1 MNFLFT
7 YLKRLTFLLLIYTSS
22 RVYFYLNNIDS
33 FINSFDNATLI
44 EFIEGWRFD
53 ISALVYINI
62 PLLVLLLFPTNLRKK
77 NGFIRFTNI
86 LFYALNIPFII
97 LNNIDIEYFR
107 FTQRRSTIDFF
118 QLLQLGEDA
127 KNIIPQY
134 IKDYWPITLFTII
147 QIWFLLK
154 IKHIPKTTIALNAKS
169 ILSGIFIFIIGGG
182 IFILGARGGLQLKPI
197 KPINAG
203 ELSESQNTA
212 LILNT
217 PFCFLHSLDD
227 KPFEKNNYFKPKK
240 LNEIYSPIHLH
251 IKDLRQGITKQ
262 NVVILIM
269 KSYSKEFVGFYNNG
283 IGYTPFLDSLMQHS
297 LVFTNA
303 YANGLKSIEALP
315 AITASIPSLMD
326 NPLITSSYAQ
336 NNFESIASLLNK
348 EGYNTSF
355 YHGGMKGTMG
365 FYSFSKKAG
374 FTDYFGMQEYN
385 NEDDFDGT
393 WGVYDGPFMQYFANG
408 LNGKKEPFFSTFFS
422 LSSHPPYA
430 LPQNYSKELYKKGKL
445 KEIGIRETIS
455 YTDYYMRDFF
465 LKSKKQKWFK
475 NTIFI
480 ITADHTSGEN
490 YNTKYKNRIGRYAI
504 PLIIFSGDSSLQGI
518 NSNIVQHIDIMPT
531 VLELLNYNK
540 PFFGFGKSMFSEK
553 SWAIH
558 FLQNEYRLITDSS
571 IITNKAEVYRSFSDW
586 NTSKN
591 NELNYDDTQL
601 LKAIKQDYNNR
612 MLNNK
617 LLNEN

>member
-7 YLKRLTFLLLIYTSS
+7 YLRRLTFLLLIYTSS

-86 LFYALNIPFII
+86 LFYAVNIPFII

-107 FTQRRSTIDFF
+107 FTQKRSTVDFF

-134 IKDYWPITLFTII
+134 IKDYWLITLFTII
-147 QIWFLLK
+147 QVWFLLK

-203 ELSESQNTA
+203 ELSGSQNTA

-217 PFCFLHSLDD
+217 PFCILHSLDD
-227 KPFEKNNYFKPKK
+227 KPLETYNYFKPKK
-240 LNEIYSPIHLH
+240 LNQIYSPIHLH
-251 IKDLRQGITKQ
+251 IKDLRQGITKK
-262 NVVILIM
+262 NIVILIM
-269 KSYSKEFVGFYNNG
+269 ESYSKEFVGFYNNG

-336 NNFESIASLLNK
+336 NNFESMASLLNK

-385 NEDDFDGT
+385 NADDFDGT

-408 LNGKKEPFFSTFFS
+408 LNGKKEPFFSTVFS
-422 LSSHPPYA
+422 SS
-430 LPQNYSKELYKKGKL
+430 
-445 KEIGIRETIS
+445 
-455 YTDYYMRDFF
+455 
-465 LKSKKQKWFK
+465 
-475 NTIFI
+475 
-480 ITADHTSGEN
+480 
-490 YNTKYKNRIGRYAI
+490 
-504 PLIIFSGDSSLQGI
+504 
-518 NSNIVQHIDIMPT
+518 
-531 VLELLNYNK
+531 
-540 PFFGFGKSMFSEK
+540 
-553 SWAIH
+553 
-558 FLQNEYRLITDSS
+558 
-571 IITNKAEVYRSFSDW
+571 
-586 NTSKN
+586 
-591 NELNYDDTQL
+591 
-601 LKAIKQDYNNR
+601 
-612 MLNNK
+612 
-617 LLNEN
+617 